1 MLKVTKPRGF
11 NDLAPKEFEHKSNL
25 LDEIKNIFKSYF
37 FKEIETPIVE
47 KKELFIRSVGEETD
61 IVNKEMFT
69 FQDRKGEHLVLR
81 PEGTAG
87 CLRFAIAYLIQ
98 VQLNYPTQDQCLDMN
113 DLKRDAQGNSFK

>member
-1 MLKVTKPRGF
+1 MSKVTKPRGF
-11 NDLAPKEFEHKSNL
+11 NDLDPSEFEHKSKL
-25 LDEIKNIFKSYF
+25 LNEIKTIFNSYF

-69 FQDRKGEHLVLR
+69 FQDRKGEGLVLR

-87 CLRFAIAYLIQ
+87 CLRFAIDSGL
-98 VQLNYPTQDQCLDMN
+98 LD
-113 DLKRDAQGNSFK
+113 LGPIKLSYA